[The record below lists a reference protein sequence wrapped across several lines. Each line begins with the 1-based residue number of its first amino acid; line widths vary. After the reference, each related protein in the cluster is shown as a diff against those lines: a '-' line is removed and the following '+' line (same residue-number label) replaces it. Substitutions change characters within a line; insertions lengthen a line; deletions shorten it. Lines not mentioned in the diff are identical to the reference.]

1 MISLGVELRDRVEK
15 DQSRDR
21 EKRKKDQKEKLSIIM
36 LGLKK
41 SFIRNDFQHQQLD
54 LARGEGKEG
63 KRNESLGK
71 EYTKLLSP
79 SSIFFDHMPFFG
91 PTSRVD
97 QIT

>member
-1 MISLGVELRDRVEK
+1 METKLKKIKEGKQR
-15 DQSRDR
+15 R
-21 EKRKKDQKEKLSIIM
+21 EKKDQKEKLSIIM